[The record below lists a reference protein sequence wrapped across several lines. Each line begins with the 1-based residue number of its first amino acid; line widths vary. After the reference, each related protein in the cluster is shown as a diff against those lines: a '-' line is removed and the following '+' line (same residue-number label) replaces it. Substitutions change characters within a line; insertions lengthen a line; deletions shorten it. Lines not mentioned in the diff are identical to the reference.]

1 MTSAVVL
8 IDRSLRR
15 LRDMLATGSVSE
27 LQRAINEID
36 TAGEII
42 VSTMESVVVYAASLW
57 ERCLR

>member
-8 IDRSLRR
+8 IDRSLGR

-36 TAGEII
+36 AAGEII
-42 VSTMESVVVYAASLW
+42 VSTMEK
-57 ERCLR
+57 RGCLRCPPCGKGV